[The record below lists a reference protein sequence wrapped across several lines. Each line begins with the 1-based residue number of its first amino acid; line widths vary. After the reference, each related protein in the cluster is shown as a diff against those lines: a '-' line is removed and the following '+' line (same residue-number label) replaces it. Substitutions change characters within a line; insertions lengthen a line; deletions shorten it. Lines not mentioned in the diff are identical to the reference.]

1 MSARRPGREQDPAAA
16 VPGLAELIE
25 ESYLLLGAGSSVLLQ
40 LAMWG
45 VGRGVAEHSD
55 TLARPVDRL
64 RTTLTY
70 VYVMALG
77 TEDERRLVA
86 RLVNKAHVPVKGEG
100 YTAFDPE
107 LQLWVAATLAHNGI
121 FLCEKLHGPLP
132 TEAKERLYRDS
143 QVFGTALQVRPEDWP
158 ADHADFER
166 YWRRTLA
173 TLRSDDVVRD
183 YARRLLATSEARWFV
198 RPLLPLQSLM
208 ARGNIGAEVRAV
220 LGLPWT
226 RRDQRRYDLFWRA
239 FRVLYPRV
247 PRPVRTLHA
256 RLVMRDFRR
265 RMRGGRRV
273 I

>member
-1 MSARRPGREQDPAAA
+1 MSAGRARRNTASVE
-16 VPGLAELIE
+16 PGLAGLIE

-77 TEDERRLVA
+77 SEDERRVVA

-121 FLCEKLHGPLP
+121 FLCEQLHGPLP
-132 TEAKERLYRDS
+132 AEAKERLYRDS
-143 QVFGTALQVRPEDWP
+143 QVFGTALQVRAEHWP

-166 YWRRTLA
+166 YWDRTLA

-183 YARRLLATSEARWFV
+183 YARRLLSTREARWFV

-208 ARGNIGAEVRAV
+208 ARGNIGAEVRGV
-220 LGLPWT
+220 LDLPWSA
-226 RRDQRRYDLFWRA
+226 RDQRRYDLFWRA
-239 FRVLYPRV
+239 FRVFYPRV

-256 RLVMRDFRR
+256 RLVLRDFRR
-265 RMRGGRRV
+265 RMRRRQRV